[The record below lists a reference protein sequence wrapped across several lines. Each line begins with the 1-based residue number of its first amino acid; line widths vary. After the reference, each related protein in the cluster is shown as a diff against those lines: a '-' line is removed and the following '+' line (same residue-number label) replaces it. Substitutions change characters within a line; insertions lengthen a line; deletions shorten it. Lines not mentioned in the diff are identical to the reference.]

1 MNWYCFKLLFFLILF
16 QSCIETNSSGF
27 QFKDYDE
34 LTSNS
39 VNIVDSISFRYP
51 FRVRQKDTTLYVLD
65 LHGRQFYCFQ
75 LFYPN
80 IANKKKFAS
89 KGNGPEEFLS
99 VENIRLSSSG
109 DIYLLDANK
118 ETISIYNTNEDSI
131 KKEIK
136 LPDEL
141 LRSLDFALIND
152 SLFAI
157 ADYTG
162 KCRINMVDIN
172 GKIQQ
177 KLFQIPTKKYKDVSY
192 SKIVLAQAW
201 RSFIDYNPGNGIL
214 AMATQLGQVIEI
226 YDLKKNEIVNI
237 LFGKYG
243 EPEFTN
249 LESYAIPNGIMGYS
263 DIQVGNDAIY
273 TVFWGTPFKDIQ
285 RDPFNTLEG
294 GDMIQVFSL
303 TGIPLQQY
311 HLDKHIVGF
320 SVDEKNKKLTG
331 LDVNN
336 ENQIVEY
343 QL

>member
-1 MNWYCFKLLFFLILF
+1 MNWCCFKLSFFLILF

-27 QFKDYDE
+27 QFKDYEE

-51 FRVRQKDTTLYVLD
+51 FRVRQKDSTLYVLD
-65 LHGRQFYCFQ
+65 LHGRQFYCSQ

-157 ADYTG
+157 SDYTG
-162 KCRINMVDIN
+162 KCRIHIIDIN
-172 GKIQQ
+172 GIIKHQ
-177 KLFQIPTKKYKDVSY
+177 LFHIPAKNINKNHTAD
-192 SKIVLAQAW
+192 IVTAQAW
-201 RSFIDYNPGNGIL
+201 RSFIDYNPNNGIL

-226 YDLKKNEIVNI
+226 YNLKTKETINI
-237 LFGKYG
+237 LYGKYG

-249 LESYAIPNGIMGYS
+249 QGSYAIPNGIMGYS

-273 TVFWGTPFKDIQ
+273 TVFWGTLFKDIQ
-285 RDPFNTLEG
+285 KDPFNTLEG